1 MLSLDKI
8 INVKHLVTKFMTQK
22 IFFYLLLIGGL
33 CTFSCV
39 DAATP
44 AKTSKVNNNEQS
56 LDRIVAIVNE
66 TPITE
71 TELNEAIN
79 TIKKQTQP
87 GTLPSEAALRKQV
100 LDQVIN
106 RKLQLELANENN
118 FKISDE
124 QVTKAIEGIAK
135 QNKVSLKDLMRKV
148 TDTGMT
154 EKTYRKEIYEEM
166 LIQSVEQSQVG
177 SKITITPQETDD
189 FMRSATWK
197 AFNNKEYHL
206 EDILIS
212 VPEAPTPQDLAAA
225 KIKAESV
232 IEKLHKG
239 MSFKELAMA
248 DSGSSGALQGGDLGW
263 RKLPQIPSQFA
274 DQLVHMKDK
283 DIIGPVL
290 TPNGYHVV
298 RLAGTRETHHTM
310 SADAARKQVEQLIF
324 QRKLEEALQS
334 WLTRIRSEAFINMN
348 PEKA

>member
-1 MLSLDKI
+1 
-8 INVKHLVTKFMTQK
+8 MTQK
-22 IFFYLLLIGGL
+22 ICFYLLLIGGL
-33 CTFSCV
+33 CTFPCANASSH
-39 DAATP
+39 AKP
-44 AKTSKVNNNEQS
+44 AKVKTEQS
-56 LDRIVAIVNE
+56 LDRIIAIVNE

-71 TELNEAIN
+71 TELNEAID

-87 GTLPSEAALRKQV
+87 GMLPPADALRKQV

-106 RKLQLELANENN
+106 RKLQLELAKDNGVN
-118 FKISDE
+118 ITDE
-124 QVTKAIEGIAK
+124 QVSKAIESVAK
-135 QNKVSLKDLMRKV
+135 QNKLTLKELMSKV
-148 TDTGMT
+148 VETGMT
-154 EKTYRKEIYEEM
+154 EKTYRKEIHDEM
-166 LIQSVEQSQVG
+166 LIQEVEQSQVG

-189 FMRSATWK
+189 FMRSATWR

-212 VPEAPTPQDLAAA
+212 VPEAPSPQDLAQA
-225 KIKAESV
+225 KTKAEMV
-232 IEKLHKG
+232 IDKLHQGK
-239 MSFKELAMA
+239 SFQQVSME

-263 RKLPQIPSQFA
+263 RKLPQIPQQFA

-298 RLAGTRETHHTM
+298 RLAGMRDTH
-310 SADAARKQVEQLIF
+310 SNVDAKTERQQVEKLIF

-348 PEKA
+348 PEKV